1 MHCWTSMEN
10 RVELFKLYFYLYFL
24 FFILVRVKSEM
35 SSPQSTVSG
44 NPIRWQFSQQLLL
57 VDPLS
62 TFVIV
67 CLLFVKVLSITFS
80 YHCLPN
86 LNGAQVKASVQAL
99 QWQSWQSILPAAKR
113 GNKNTNC
120 QPASKLGGNINSP
133 RVVAVSPSFLRPVSA
148 CHDLYLGWQTPFNDG
163 R

>member
-1 MHCWTSMEN
+1 MEN
-10 RVELFKLYFYLYFL
+10 RVELFKLYFFLYLL

-35 SSPQSTVSG
+35 SSPQSTASG

-57 VDPLS
+57 VLIPLQLLS
-62 TFVIV
+62 LFACSLWKFYQLHFRIIV
-67 CLLFVKVLSITFS
+67 CPIWMEPKSK
-80 YHCLPN
+80 
-86 LNGAQVKASVQAL
+86 QVCKTVAL

-148 CHDLYLGWQTPFNDG
+148 CHDLNLGWQTPFNDG